1 MTGQASYIHKF
12 YPQAA
17 PVEVDPGVPASVL
30 RLVSPPPPGPA
41 PEAFAVRL
49 LRDGLVDPND
59 MLQALER
66 RADGQSGLDEILR
79 SRALVPEADLLRAA
93 ADEHG
98 VPIVDLARRPP
109 DTRLVDQLGAGL
121 CLREHLL
128 PWQRVGGAT
137 VVITARPGTFER
149 ERPRLEAVFGPVT
162 MALSPVKDIQ
172 AALMAQN
179 GHALAHEAETRVPG
193 MESCRV
199 LAAPLTHHRA
209 SLVATTGILALWMA
223 PVLVGVI
230 ATVLA
235 LVSLIML
242 NTLKLAATF
251 AALRRPPRPDPM
263 LDTDALPVI
272 SVIVAMYDEG
282 DIAPRL
288 VRRLSRLDYP
298 REKLDILLAVEAA
311 DTVTRDA
318 LAAADLPV
326 WMRIIVVP
334 EGRITTKP
342 RALNV
347 ALEHCHGTIV
357 GVYDAEDAPAP
368 DQLRKVAA
376 RFAARGQGVACLQGK
391 LDFYNPTTNW
401 LSRCFTIEYAIWFR
415 LVLPGL
421 ARLGLVIPLG
431 GTTLF
436 FRRSALDRLGGWDAH
451 NVTEDA
457 DLGLRLARHGLITEI
472 IDTVTEEEANCRTV
486 PWIKQRS
493 RWIKGYIMTW
503 AVHHRDPRL
512 LWRQLGAWRFFGV
525 QLLFLG
531 TLLQVLLAPLMWS
544 FWLVPLGF
552 AHPVADALPAPL
564 WAGMFLVFMTSEVLG
579 IVLGIMAL
587 GRTQHRFSRFWVP
600 TLHLYFPLAAIAS
613 YKAAWEAVVRPFFW
627 DKTKHGLHD
636 GAE

>member
-1 MTGQASYIHKF
+1 MDSHASHRRKMR
-12 YPQAA
+12 PQPA
-17 PVEVDPGVPASVL
+17 GVAHDTQMMGTIL
-30 RLVSPPPPGPA
+30 RLVSPPPPEPP
-41 PEAFAVRL
+41 PEALAVRL
-49 LRDGLVDPND
+49 LRDGLVAPDD
-59 MLQALER
+59 IVQALAR
-66 RADGQSGLDEILR
+66 QADGQSGLTEILR
-79 SRALVPEADLLRAA
+79 SRDLLPRSQLLRAT
-93 ADEHG
+93 ADEYG
-98 VPIVDLARRPP
+98 ARVVNPLLHLP
-109 DTRLVDQLGAGL
+109 DTRLVDRLGAGI

-128 PWQRVGGAT
+128 PWQKVGQAI
-137 VVITARPGTFER
+137 VVITAHPADFER
-149 ERPRLEAVFGPVT
+149 HRPRLEAAFGPVT
-162 MALSPVKDIQ
+162 MALASSEDIQ
-172 AALMAQN
+172 HALMAQH
-179 GHALAHEAETRVPG
+179 GKALAHEAETRVPG
-193 MESCRV
+193 VESCRV
-199 LAAPLTHHRA
+199 LTSPLTNHRA
-209 SLVATTGILALWMA
+209 SLLAITAILALWMA
-223 PVLVGVI
+223 PVMVGLV
-230 ATVLA
+230 ATGLA
-235 LVSLIML
+235 VATLILL
-242 NTLKLAATF
+242 NALKLAATF
-251 AALRRPPRPDPM
+251 AALRTSTHEDPV
-263 LDTDALPVI
+263 LDADMLPVI

-326 WMRIIVVP
+326 WMRVIVVP
-334 EGRITTKP
+334 EGQVTTKP

-347 ALEHCHGTIV
+347 ALEHCRGTIV

-376 RFAARGQGVACLQGK
+376 RFAARDDSVACLQGK

-401 LSRCFTIEYAIWFR
+401 LSRCFTIEYAVWFR

-436 FRRSALDRLGGWDAH
+436 FRRLALDRLGGWDAH

-457 DLGLRLARHGLITEI
+457 DLGLRLARYGMTTEI

-503 AVHHRDPRL
+503 AVHHRDPVL
-512 LWRQLGAWRFFGV
+512 LWRQLGTWRFIGV

-531 TLLQVLLAPLMWS
+531 TLAQVLLAPLLWS
-544 FWLVPLGF
+544 FWLVPLGLP
-552 AHPVADALPAPL
+552 HPVVDAMPQAL
-564 WAGMFLVFMTSEVLG
+564 WVSMFAIFMLSEVLG
-579 IVLGIMAL
+579 IVLGIIAL
-587 GRTQHRFSRFWVP
+587 GRTGHRFTRLWVP
-600 TLHLYFPLAAIAS
+600 TLHFYHPLAAIAS

-636 GAE
+636 GGQ

>member
-1 MTGQASYIHKF
+1 MTG
-12 YPQAA
+12 
-17 PVEVDPGVPASVL
+17 PASNIRKLPLPATPVPDGDAVIGTVL
-30 RLVSPPPPGPA
+30 RLVSPSPSTPPPQPLA
-41 PEAFAVRL
+41 ARL
-49 LRDGLVDPND
+49 LRDGLVSPDD
-59 MLQALER
+59 IIQVLAR
-66 RADGQSGLDEILR
+66 RADGQSGLGEILR
-79 SRALVPEADLLRAA
+79 SRSLMPEEDLLRAA
-93 ADEHG
+93 SDEHG
-98 VPIVDLARRPP
+98 VPMVDLARRPP
-109 DTRLVDQLGAGL
+109 DRRLVDQFGAGT
-121 CLREHLL
+121 CLRESLL
-128 PWQRVGGAT
+128 PWHRVGDAT
-137 VVITARPGTFER
+137 VVVTARPDAFER
-149 ERPRLEAVFGPVT
+149 HRPTLQAVFGPVT
-162 MALSPVKDIQ
+162 MALAPVKDIQ
-172 AALMAQN
+172 TALMAQS
-179 GHALAHEAETRVPG
+179 GTALAHEAETRVPG
-193 MESCRV
+193 LESCRV
-199 LAAPLTHHRA
+199 LASPLTHHRA
-209 SLVATTGILALWMA
+209 SLLAITALLALWLAPVAVGLVATT
-223 PVLVGVI
+223 
-230 ATVLA
+230 LA
-235 LVSLIML
+235 LVSLILL
-242 NTLKLAATF
+242 NALKLAATF
-251 AALRRPPRPDPM
+251 AALRHPPRPEPA
-263 LDTDALPVI
+263 LDTDVLPVI

-298 REKLDILLAVEAA
+298 REKLDILLAVEAT
-311 DTVTRDA
+311 DTATRDA

-326 WMRIIVVP
+326 WMRVIVVP
-334 EGRITTKP
+334 EGRVTTKP

-347 ALEHCHGTIV
+347 ALEHCRGSIV

-376 RFAARGQGVACLQGK
+376 RFAARGPDVACLQGK

-401 LSRCFTIEYAIWFR
+401 LSRCFTVEYAIWFR

-436 FRRSALDRLGGWDAH
+436 FRRAALDRLGGWDAH

-457 DLGLRLARHGLITEI
+457 DLGLRLARHGMTTEI
-472 IDTVTEEEANCRTV
+472 IDTVTEEEANCRTI

-503 AVHHRDPRL
+503 AVHHRDPGL

-531 TLLQVLLAPLMWS
+531 TLVQVLLAPLMWS

-552 AHPVADALPAPL
+552 SHPVAEALPASI
-564 WAGMFLVFMTSEVLG
+564 WGSMFGIFMLSEVLG
-579 IVLGIMAL
+579 IVLGIVAL
-587 GRTQHRFSRFWVP
+587 GRTEHRFSRFWVP

-636 GAE
+636 GVE